1 MAHPT
6 MTDARL
12 TASRIGRYDLVSVLG
27 RGGMGVV
34 YDAVDPQL
42 GRHVALKT
50 LPTEVA
56 GDAGRLA
63 RFLREARAASALNH
77 PNVVSIYEIGRDT
90 VGAEEVHFIAMEK
103 VEGKTLRSTLDGA
116 RLPIPQT
123 IELVAQVADAVAAAH
138 AAGIIHR
145 DLKPENIVVSA
156 HGNAKVLDFGLAK
169 LHASEELDSLDSA
182 TMLKET
188 ASGVILGTVGYMS
201 PEQARGKTAD
211 HRSDIFSLG
220 CILYETLAGRRA
232 FAAGS
237 SVETLNAI
245 IHSEPPAIR
254 STNPGVSD
262 ELQRITRKA
271 LAKDPDERYQSAK
284 ELAIDLRMSLRA
296 APPPPIRSSR
306 RPVIGAVLA
315 AAILVAAVTGALLW
329 TKGNTEKEGR
339 ASAGTAAAPKA
350 SLVARRITSRGTV
363 NHAGISPDARFL
375 AYTLLDSSL
384 RLRQLTTNE
393 ELELLPPGK
402 ARAWGLTFMPDGD
415 SLLYAVKD
423 PANPVGSMFRI
434 ASIGGRPLHIL
445 DGVDT
450 APSVSPDG
458 TRVTWARAEYPESGQ
473 SALMVAGID
482 GSNARVLAT
491 RKVPE
496 RFAPLFFGG
505 PAWSPD
511 GQWIAAT
518 VQRDAEPIGSR
529 LVLID
534 PASGRERMLVAS
546 GWQLI
551 TRCAWLA
558 DGSGI
563 IAPASKDANDPN
575 SLRLTLFPYPAGE
588 PRAITPELSAYRGVS
603 VARGDVLTSLSVDL
617 SSQAWSASLSG
628 SGAAEKVTTGR
639 TDGWRGLTVL
649 PDGRVVMSSL
659 EQEGQILVV
668 SNPDGT
674 GRMRLTRDRDHSRH
688 PAAFRHGVAYVSL
701 TPGWNEVRVV
711 DFQGESRRVVVRD
724 VSDSPIAVSP
734 DGAWLAFR
742 RNRRVWKTPMAG
754 GTPTQLLGEVSS
766 TPAWSRKGDRLAV
779 LLGDPETYAG
789 KAAVISAADG
799 RILWTSPL
807 PSVHPGTTLRW
818 LPDDTGLIVNGGPN
832 DDRNLWRIPFEGP
845 PSRITDFKD
854 LRAYFWDFTPD
865 GKSAIVARANIT
877 RDAVLLTGFR

>member
-1 MAHPT
+1 

-12 TASRIGRYDLVSVLG
+12 SASRIGRYDLVSVLG

-50 LPTEVA
+50 LPPEVS

-63 RFLREARAASALNH
+63 RFMREARAASALNH

-90 VGAEEVHFIAMEK
+90 VGAEDVHFIAMEK
-103 VEGKTLRSTLDGA
+103 VDGKTLRSTLDGS
-116 RLPIPQT
+116 RLPVAQV
-123 IELVAQVADAVAAAH
+123 IELVAQVADAMAAAH
-138 AAGIIHR
+138 TAGIVHR
-145 DLKPENIVVSA
+145 DLKPENIVVTP
-156 HGNAKVLDFGLAK
+156 HGTAKVLDFGLAK
-169 LHASEELDSLDSA
+169 LHASDALDSLDSA
-182 TMLKET
+182 TAVKET

-201 PEQARGKTAD
+201 PEQATGKTAD
-211 HRSDIFSLG
+211 TRSDIFSLG
-220 CILYETLAGRRA
+220 CVLYEALSWRRA
-232 FAAGS
+232 FASGS

-245 IHSEPPAIR
+245 IHAEPPPIR
-254 STNPGVSD
+254 ATNSGVS
-262 ELQRITRKA
+262 EEQQRITRKA
-271 LAKDPDERYQSAK
+271 MAKNPDERYQSAK
-284 ELAIDLRMSLRA
+284 EMAIDLRTSLRS
-296 APPPPIRSSR
+296 APPAGRAR
-306 RPVIGAVLA
+306 RPLVAAMLAVAMVIGALTGLLLWKRNA
-315 AAILVAAVTGALLW
+315 EKAETASTVAADL
-329 TKGNTEKEGR
+329 
-339 ASAGTAAAPKA
+339 PKA
-350 SLVARRITSRGTV
+350 PLVARRITSRGTV
-363 NHAGISPDARFL
+363 NHASISPDARFL
-375 AYTLLDSSL
+375 AYKLLDSSL

-402 ARAWGLTFMPDGD
+402 PRAWGLTFLPDGD

-423 PANPVGSMFRI
+423 PADPVGSLFRI
-434 ASIGGRPLHIL
+434 ASIGGRPQHLL

-450 APSVSPDG
+450 SPSVSPDG
-458 TRVTWARAEYPESGQ
+458 RHVTWGRAEHPQRGQ
-473 SALMVAGID
+473 SALMVANID
-482 GSNARVLAT
+482 GSDVRVLAT
-491 RKVPE
+491 RTVPE

-511 GQWIAAT
+511 GKWIAAT
-518 VQRDAEPIGSR
+518 VQRDAEPVGSR
-529 LVLID
+529 VVLID
-534 PASGRERMLVAS
+534 PASGREKVFVDS

-563 IAPASKDANDPN
+563 IAPASKDANDPS

-588 PRAITPELSAYRGVS
+588 PRAITPELSAYRGIS
-603 VARGDVLTSLSVDL
+603 VARGDVLASLSVEID
-617 SSQAWSASLSG
+617 SQAWSISLSD
-628 SGAAEKVTTGR
+628 SGAADKVTTGR

-649 PDGRVVMSSL
+649 PDGRIVMSSF
-659 EQEGQILVV
+659 EDAGQILVV
-668 SNPDGT
+668 SNPDGS
-674 GRMRLTRDRDHSRH
+674 GRTRLTRDRDNSRH
-688 PAAFRHGVAYVSL
+688 PAAFRDGVAYVSL

-754 GTPTQLLGEVSS
+754 GTPTQLVGEVSS

-779 LLGDPETYAG
+779 ILGDPETYAG

-799 RILWTSPL
+799 KVLWTAPL
-807 PSVHPGTTLRW
+807 PSVHPGTILRW
-818 LPDDTGLIVNGGPN
+818 LPDDAGLIVNGGPN
-832 DDRNLWRIPFEGP
+832 DDRNLWRIPFDGP
-845 PSRITDFKD
+845 PARITDFKD

-865 GKSAIVARANIT
+865 GKSAILARANIT
-877 RDAVLLTGFR
+877 RDAVVITGFR